1 MAIRV
6 HELKIAKDYADSVHF
21 GDKTFE
27 IRLNDRGFQKGDIV
41 RFQPLSKS
49 DASVDTRHPL
59 YNKEYEITYVLGSF
73 YGLAQGYVAFGIKPM
88 PEQTEREGE

>member
-49 DASVDTRHPL
+49 GASVDTRHPL